1 MIFEIDKRTVTEGDV
16 VQLNW
21 QCLGAEKAEL
31 IIDNGFRTSI
41 IPVETVGTKRFRLNR
56 SKGRTQLT
64 MAVDIDGKTF
74 RKRISVWVKKMPTVK
89 AETVDSRGRAMS
101 GIGQW
106 WQRIVTKWHDYRSKM
121 KFAMQVLPER
131 KQLALKLLAII
142 GIILLVSAL
151 WPKFY
156 SAALLLIIV
165 YLFFVLLRR

>member
-1 MIFEIDKRTVTEGDV
+1 
-16 VQLNW
+16 
-21 QCLGAEKAEL
+21 
-31 IIDNGFRTSI
+31 
-41 IPVETVGTKRFRLNR
+41 
-56 SKGRTQLT
+56 
-64 MAVDIDGKTF
+64 
-74 RKRISVWVKKMPTVK
+74 MPTVK

>member
-1 MIFEIDKRTVTEGDV
+1 
-16 VQLNW
+16 
-21 QCLGAEKAEL
+21 
-31 IIDNGFRTSI
+31 
-41 IPVETVGTKRFRLNR
+41 
-56 SKGRTQLT
+56 
-64 MAVDIDGKTF
+64 
-74 RKRISVWVKKMPTVK
+74 
-89 AETVDSRGRAMS
+89 
-101 GIGQW
+101 
-106 WQRIVTKWHDYRSKM
+106 M

>member
-74 RKRISVWVKKMPTVK
+74 RKRISVWVN
-89 AETVDSRGRAMS
+89 S
-101 GIGQW
+101 GG
-106 WQRIVTKWHDYRSKM
+106 
-121 KFAMQVLPER
+121 
-131 KQLALKLLAII
+131 
-142 GIILLVSAL
+142 SA
-151 WPKFY
+151 
-156 SAALLLIIV
+156 S
-165 YLFFVLLRR
+165 